1 MTHAR
6 KQCYPWP
13 MVWVFALLL
22 FLVSLS
28 APAIAELAR
37 NGPVDPVTGYP
48 QWYQDNTGLALD
60 LCLPDQADLNA
71 GNCLLL
77 PADVPSGT
85 APETFPT
92 NFADE
97 HFWYAADSTLAT
109 NGGRAVLV
117 LAVEAAFGGGAP
129 RVGDQIAFG
138 RIRVRID
145 NLPSNGTYK
154 VIHPYGELTFPDQVA
169 GDRIFFTD
177 DVGINCAQGDFSC
190 ALKTGIGPYLRAST
204 VAGGPALPFVIINN
218 KTMIADPALPTA
230 VTGGPFGNK
239 FRIEGPN
246 IGGAGINFIETE
258 TFTIMGRVHTAPI
271 PSPLRAER
279 AGYTRDATGSWIDV
293 FATAAAGIGQAAPN
307 LGVSGNGIV
316 PKVMLPDG
324 KGGFWGQTN
333 VSSTAVPSQVQV
345 TNSGDVPPTVISVPV
360 TDVVTITEALYD
372 PAAKQL
378 SVKARSSDEGVNPP
392 LLILPD
398 FSGTPT
404 NNVVGAIIPNIAVPP
419 RTVTVH
425 SAAGG
430 SDTVQV
436 LAKQAAPITL
446 VLPDMTQSGNED
458 TMMVFSIAPTLPGG
472 GTGGFTPGSFRILS
486 QPAHG
491 ALTVDANGNASYM
504 PATNYEGSD
513 SFTYVVTN
521 TDGTDSNIAT
531 VGLSILPV
539 NDPPVANPDAATT
552 VQGQAVTID
561 LLAND
566 VDPDLTTGID
576 RTKVTI
582 VTPPAQGSLNVSNG
596 VATYT
601 PAASGTYTFT
611 YTVADLAG
619 VASNPATVTVTV
631 QGGETIT
638 VAGAEFRANQQ
649 RWKVNGTSS
658 VQAGQTVTVRPRNSA
673 TGALGS
679 VVGTALVGA
688 GGVWDLDVRGSS
700 VSGTGFNQVQVTS
713 PLGGSGIGAL
723 RVR

>member
-6 KQCYPWP
+6 NQRYPWP
-13 MVWVFALLL
+13 MAWVFALPL
-22 FLVSLS
+22 FLASLS

-37 NGPVDPVTGYP
+37 NGPVDPANGYP
-48 QWYQDNTGLALD
+48 QWFQDATGLALD
-60 LCLPDQADLNA
+60 LCLPDQTDLNA

-97 HFWYAADSTLAT
+97 HFWYAANANLAT
-109 NGGRAVLV
+109 NGGRGVLV
-117 LAVEAAFGGGAP
+117 LAVEAAFGGGVAKI
-129 RVGDQIAFG
+129 GDQIAFG

-177 DVGINCAQGDFSC
+177 DVGINCPPGDFSC
-190 ALKTGIGPYLRAST
+190 ALKTGLGPYLRAST
-204 VAGGPALPFVIINN
+204 LAGGPALPFVTINN

-230 VTGGPFGNK
+230 VTGGPFSNK

-246 IGGAGINFIETE
+246 IGGAGIDFIETE

-279 AGYTRDATGSWIDV
+279 AGYTRGTTGSWIDV
-293 FATAAAGIGQAAPN
+293 FASASAGIGKPTPN
-307 LGVSGNGIV
+307 LDVSGNGIV
-316 PKVMLPDG
+316 PKAMLPDG

-333 VSSTAVPSQVQV
+333 VSSALVPSQVKV
-345 TNSGDVPPTVISVPV
+345 TNSGDVPPTVIDVPV

-372 PAAKQL
+372 PATKEL
-378 SVKARSSDEGVNPP
+378 SVKAKSSDEGTNPP

-398 FSGTPT
+398 FSSTPT
-404 NNVVGAIIPNIAVPP
+404 NNVAGATIPNIAVPP

-430 SDTVQV
+430 SNTAQV

-446 VLPDMTQSGNED
+446 VLPDLTQSGNED
-458 TMMVFSIAPTLPGG
+458 TMMVFSIAPTGG
-472 GTGGFTPGSFRILS
+472 SFTPGSFRILS

-491 ALTVDANGNASYM
+491 AATVDANGNASYM
-504 PATNYEGSD
+504 PATNYEGND

-531 VGLSILPV
+531 VALTVLPV
-539 NDPPVANPDAATT
+539 NDLPVANADAATT
-552 VQGQAVTID
+552 VQGQAVTIN

-566 VDPDLTTGID
+566 VDPDATTGID
-576 RTKVTI
+576 PATVAI

-601 PAASGTYTFT
+601 PAASGTFTFT
-611 YTVADLAG
+611 YTVADRAG
-619 VASNPATVTVTV
+619 AVSNPATVTVTV
-631 QGGETIT
+631 QGVETIA
-638 VAGAEFRANQQ
+638 VAGAEYRSSQQ